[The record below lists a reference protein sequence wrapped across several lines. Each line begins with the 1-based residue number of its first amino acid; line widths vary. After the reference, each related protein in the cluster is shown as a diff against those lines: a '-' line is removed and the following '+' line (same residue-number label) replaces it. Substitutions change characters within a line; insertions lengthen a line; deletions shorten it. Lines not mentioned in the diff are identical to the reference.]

1 MNRQAK
7 ATSDIGRMAEFS
19 SVGRTVIV
27 DMPTTVSLLD
37 LDRRHTCRLPTACFD
52 SQLIRLMKNCLGCV
66 K

>member
-37 LDRRHTCRLPTACFD
+37 LDRRHTSVSFT
-52 SQLIRLMKNCLGCV
+52 NCLLRQSV
-66 K
+66 D